1 MQEKELKILE
11 VLDAYY
17 PKFDGPCLVITSYA
31 KSFLKMENTDVMI
44 AVPKFPNYTDNQPF
58 TVFRTKSIPS
68 AEGYRCVLPAI
79 DFKLKKFLKENKFDI
94 IHIHSPFTMCGFFTK
109 YGKKHNI
116 PTIFTFHTKYRD
128 DFERDLKLK
137 CLQNFMMR
145 YILKNINRADYVWTV
160 SNGAKECLREYGYKK
175 DIKVIRNGTDLIYPD
190 NADALKEQINNKY
203 NLNRNETVFLSVGRI
218 VENKNLQLAL
228 AAMKKVAEDGYR
240 FKYLIVGSGNY
251 ENKLKETV
259 VKYGLTDYVI
269 FTGKILDREELSA
282 HYLRANLFI
291 FPSTFDTASLAPIEA
306 AAMKLPTL
314 MNRDCAS
321 AEIIKNDVN
330 GYLVEESP
338 LSWAEKIE
346 EILNDKDK
354 LFAMKEAAY
363 SEVYRTWDSVAK
375 EVVDNYREIIKNR
388 KK

>member
-1 MQEKELKILE
+1 MENKLKVLE

-31 KSFLKMENTDVMI
+31 KSFLKMENVDVKV

-68 AEGYRCVLPAI
+68 AEGYRCAI
-79 DFKLKKFLKENKFDI
+79 PTLDYQLKKFLKENKFDI

-116 PTIFTFHTKYRD
+116 PTIFTFHTKYKE
-128 DFERDLKLK
+128 DFERDLKSK
-137 CLQNFMMR
+137 FLQNFMMR
-145 YILKNINRADYVWTV
+145 YILKNMNRADYVWTV
-160 SNGAKECLREYGYKK
+160 SNGAGDCLREYGYKK
-175 DIKVIRNGTDLIYPD
+175 PIKVIRNGTDLVYPD
-190 NADALKEQINNKY
+190 NADALIEKTNKKY
-203 NLNRNETVFLSVGRI
+203 NLNNDETVFLSVGRI

-228 AAMKKVAEDGYR
+228 SAMKKVAEDGFK

-251 ENKLKETV
+251 ENKLKEIV
-259 VKYGLTDYVI
+259 AEYGLTDYVV
-269 FTGKILDREELSA
+269 FTGKILDRDELSA

-306 AAMKLPTL
+306 AAMKLPTI
-314 MNRDCAS
+314 MNKDCS
-321 AEIIKNDVN
+321 TAEIIENDVN
-330 GYLVEESP
+330 GYLVKESP
-338 LSWAEKIE
+338 VDWAEKIE
-346 EILNDKDK
+346 EIIKDKDK
-354 LFAMKEAAY
+354 LIAIKETAY
-363 SEVYRTWDSVAK
+363 KQVYRTWDSVAK
-375 EVVDNYREIIKNR
+375 EVVENYKEIIKN